1 MQRLAMATAAG
12 TAINFLPIDPIR
24 ALYWSAI
31 IDGVMAAP
39 IVVVMM
45 HLASNPRVM
54 GRFTLSPWLGVVGWI
69 TAAVIAFC
77 VVGLVASFAL

>member
-1 MQRLAMATAAG
+1 
-12 TAINFLPIDPIR
+12 
-24 ALYWSAI
+24 
-31 IDGVMAAP
+31 MAAP